1 MSPSSSPWKGSSP
14 PHWVSAGGRV
24 RWSERNSRKKGCR
37 HTNLSLRKEELSVLA
52 ETRGQHP
59 EKRLWLGTLWQDW
72 GCWSGDKCLLGHKD
86 PWVVQWRDQIP
97 VISSCTTNNLKSQH
111 LENCLSHFL
120 TGLNCSCHLGF
131 CFPAGDTWRFGC
143 VRHHWRITQWWLRIR
158 CLWSFSSSW
167 WGDLHE
173 GPVCG
178 SVPYG
183 MKLREPY
190 VV

>member
-120 TGLNCSCHLGF
+120 TGLNCVVVIWDSVFLLETHGGLVVSDIIEGSLSGGWGYGVYGLSAQ
-131 CFPAGDTWRFGC
+131 AGEGTSTRGLSVALSLMAWN
-143 VRHHWRITQWWLRIR
+143 
-158 CLWSFSSSW
+158 
-167 WGDLHE
+167 WGNHT
-173 GPVCG
+173 
-178 SVPYG
+178 
-183 MKLREPY
+183 
-190 VV
+190 